1 MLLNNEWINNKI
13 KEEIKGYLETNG
25 NDDTTIQ
32 NLQETGKAILRWKF
46 IAFQAHLQKTNKQQ
60 QQKTPRKQ
68 EKAQI
73 NNLTSNLKELGK
85 EQQTK
90 PNVSR
95 RKEIIKIRAAISE
108 IDSLKND
115 TKYQ

>member
-46 IAFQAHLQKTNKQQ
+46 IALQPTQETRKSSNKQ
-60 QQKTPRKQ
+60 
-68 EKAQI
+68 
-73 NNLTSNLKELGK
+73 SNCTLKG
-85 EQQTK
+85 T
-90 PNVSR
+90 
-95 RKEIIKIRAAISE
+95 
-108 IDSLKND
+108 
-115 TKYQ
+115 